1 VLPLLLFAGTMQV
14 DPQEL
19 RERAWTVLVLATAG
33 VALATFLFAGGFYFL
48 SRLFGTP
55 VPLGWCLVLGAVLA
69 PTDAVVV
76 ERLLR
81 EVKMPSM
88 LRGIITGE
96 SLFNDGAA
104 VVLFFAALALTE
116 GERDVIGNGRLFLAV
131 LLEGLGGVA
140 LGWLGGVMTSWVSRG
155 IADRAVDV
163 TVSLALALVVYR
175 LAAAIQVSGPIAV
188 VAAGLA
194 YRYPPRRMR
203 AGRFAHLQV
212 LRSWAVIDDLINTF
226 LFMLMGFQLLAINT
240 DLRAIGLLAACYLL
254 ALLSRVLSVLL
265 PMLPLRMNLRAR
277 RQAIAVLT
285 WTGLRGGISIAL
297 ALTLPATPY
306 RDLLLTICYGI
317 VVVTIVLQGLSVP
330 RMLRL
335 MYGAPTSG

>member
-1 VLPLLLFAGTMQV
+1 
-14 DPQEL
+14 
-19 RERAWTVLVLATAG
+19 
-33 VALATFLFAGGFYFL
+33 
-48 SRLFGTP
+48 
-55 VPLGWCLVLGAVLA
+55 
-69 PTDAVVV
+69 
-76 ERLLR
+76 
-81 EVKMPSM
+81 
-88 LRGIITGE
+88 
-96 SLFNDGAA
+96 
-104 VVLFFAALALTE
+104 
-116 GERDVIGNGRLFLAV
+116 
-131 LLEGLGGVA
+131 
-140 LGWLGGVMTSWVSRG
+140 
-155 IADRAVDV
+155 
-163 TVSLALALVVYR
+163 
-175 LAAAIQVSGPIAV
+175 
-188 VAAGLA
+188 
-194 YRYPPRRMR
+194 
-203 AGRFAHLQV
+203 
-212 LRSWAVIDDLINTF
+212 VIDDLINTF